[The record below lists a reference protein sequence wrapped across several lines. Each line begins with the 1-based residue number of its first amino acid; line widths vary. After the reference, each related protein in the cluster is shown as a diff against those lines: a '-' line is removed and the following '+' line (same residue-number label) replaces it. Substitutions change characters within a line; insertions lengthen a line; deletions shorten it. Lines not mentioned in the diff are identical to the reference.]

1 MSGVEEDGQTPLQK
15 ERPMTAA
22 ERRRQKILSRGTSRI
37 DQITGS
43 FQTTTG
49 AVYVGRHHGVSG
61 VEKSRLSHVVLCC
74 CRGTI

>member
-1 MSGVEEDGQTPLQK
+1 MSGVEEDGQTPLQN

-43 FQTTTG
+43 FQTTPG
-49 AVYVGRHHGVSG
+49 AVYVGRYHGV
-61 VEKSRLSHVVLCC
+61 
-74 CRGTI
+74 